1 MEALIGPE
9 TINTITLETLES
21 FRDHGRA
28 GNRLE
33 DDMIQATKVLAD
45 LEDKGIDIDLITQK
59 LEDEGIEK
67 FNKAYDE
74 IMEAI
79 ENKRIT
85 QMV

>member
-33 DDMIQATKVLAD
+33 DDMSKATKVLAD

-79 ENKRIT
+79 KNKRIT